1 MTMIQDIRAEISE
14 IKNILTMSLKRL
26 KSRIYLK
33 TQINDKK
40 N

>member
-1 MTMIQDIRAEISE
+1 MTLIQDIRAEISE

>member
-1 MTMIQDIRAEISE
+1 MTLIQDIGAQISE
-14 IKNILTMSLKRL
+14 IKNILTMGLKQL

>member
-1 MTMIQDIRAEISE
+1 MTLIQDIRAEISE

-33 TQINDKK
+33 TQINCKK